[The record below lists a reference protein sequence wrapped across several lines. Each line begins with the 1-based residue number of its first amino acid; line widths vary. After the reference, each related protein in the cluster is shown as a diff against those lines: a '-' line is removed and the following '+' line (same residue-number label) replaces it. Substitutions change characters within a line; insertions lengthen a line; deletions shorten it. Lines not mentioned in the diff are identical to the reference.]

1 MMDFDYYE
9 PATLAEA
16 SKLLAKYKGEARVLA
31 GGTDLIPRMRRKLVR
46 PKALVNIKRIPG
58 LDKIS
63 YKKGKGLTIGPL
75 VTFNELMES
84 KVVAQRFPILVE
96 TFGKIAT
103 PQVRN
108 IATLAGNLGNAAP
121 SADSAPILIAMDARV
136 SLYRPGGKT
145 KTVLLEKLFTGPGCI
160 ACRPGELIKTISI
173 PDIRPR
179 TGLSYIKHETREALE
194 IAIVGVAVMVR
205 VSKKEPQICEDA
217 RIVVG
222 ACAPVPLRT
231 KAAEAHLVGA
241 PVTADTIARAARTAS
256 ETISPITDVRGSIE
270 YRRDMTELRTKE
282 ALLEAVSKVIE
293 FHLPEVV

>member
-145 KTVLLEKLFTGPGCI
+145 KTVLLEKLFTGD
-160 ACRPGELIKTISI
+160 RKS
-173 PDIRPR
+173 
-179 TGLSYIKHETREALE
+179 
-194 IAIVGVAVMVR
+194 
-205 VSKKEPQICEDA
+205 
-217 RIVVG
+217 VV
-222 ACAPVPLRT
+222 
-231 KAAEAHLVGA
+231 
-241 PVTADTIARAARTAS
+241 
-256 ETISPITDVRGSIE
+256 
-270 YRRDMTELRTKE
+270 
-282 ALLEAVSKVIE
+282 
-293 FHLPEVV
+293 